1 MNRMNPTLSAFV
13 KYEEAEA
20 GYSRKDVTVAAGQ
33 NLAIGTVVGRITAS
47 GKVAAYDN
55 EAVDGT
61 QTAVGVLI
69 TAVDASAGDKPGTI
83 IARHAVVAKEALVF
97 SAGVTT
103 QGEKDAAYADLE
115 AAGIVCRATV

>member
-1 MNRMNPTLSAFV
+1 MPTMNPTLSAFV
-13 KYEEAEA
+13 KYEEAES
-20 GYSRKDVTVAAGQ
+20 GYSRKDVTIASGQ

-55 EAVDGT
+55 DATDGT

-69 TAVDASAGDKPGTI
+69 AAIDASAGDKPGTI
-83 IARHAVVAKEALVF
+83 IARHAVLAKQALVF
-97 SAGVTT
+97 GAGVTT
-103 QGEKDAAYADLE
+103 QAEKDAAFADLE